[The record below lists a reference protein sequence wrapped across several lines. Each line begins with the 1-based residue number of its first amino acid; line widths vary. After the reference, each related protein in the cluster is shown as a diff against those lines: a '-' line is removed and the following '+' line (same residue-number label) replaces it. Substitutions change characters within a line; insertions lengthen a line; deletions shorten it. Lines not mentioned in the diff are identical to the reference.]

1 MFGKLKKRP
10 DRTEETE
17 LSKGSV
23 MTVQVHPVETET
35 DLKTERRVP
44 VAERKQGDHNPI
56 NLWDEH
62 ANVKDMVRI
71 RDRPKGD

>member
-1 MFGKLKKRP
+1 MPG
-10 DRTEETE
+10 RTEKTE
-17 LSKGSV
+17 NWKGPV

-35 DLKTERRVP
+35 DLKTEQRVP

-62 ANVKDMVRI
+62 ANAKHMVRI
-71 RDRPKGD
+71 RDRQKGEKGG